1 MPRGNHLFARR
12 CTRIFADSRR
22 RRGVLLAEDSM
33 ELFLVLLFLLGVAL
47 ANFKQDLAAGDLNF
61 VLGNAVR
68 LVEALVLGFAR
79 EAAIAN

>member
-1 MPRGNHLFARR
+1 M
-12 CTRIFADSRR
+12 
-22 RRGVLLAEDSM
+22 LAEDSM

-47 ANFKQDLAAGDLNF
+47 ADFKQDLAAGDLNF